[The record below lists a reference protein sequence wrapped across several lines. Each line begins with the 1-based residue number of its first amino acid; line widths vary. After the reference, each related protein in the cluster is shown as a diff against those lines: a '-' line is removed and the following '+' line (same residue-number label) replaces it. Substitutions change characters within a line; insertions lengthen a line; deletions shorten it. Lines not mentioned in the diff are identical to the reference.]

1 MILREA
7 FGKMID
13 FINSKIDKPEAKI
26 TYIPWD
32 FKKASKKYVPY
43 SILPSPI
50 IASRILM
57 LCF

>member
-13 FINSKIDKPEAKI
+13 FINSKIENEDAKI

-32 FKKASKKYVPY
+32 FKKASKKCVDSVVLNMTYLFIPL
-43 SILPSPI
+43 ILI
-50 IASRILM
+50 
-57 LCF
+57 